1 MHNIRPVNIN
11 KLNRYV
17 PRLSPEAICFAGCI
31 ALYISKRDKIN
42 NWRDK
47 DSYVSDI
54 VRKYGEE
61 FWIVKSKNTLNFVV
75 EKE

>member
-1 MHNIRPVNIN
+1 MHNISPVNIN
-11 KLNRYV
+11 KFNRYV
-17 PRLSPEAICFAGCI
+17 LRLSPPAICFDGGLE
-31 ALYISKRDKIN
+31 LYISKRDKIN
-42 NWRDK
+42 NRRDK

-54 VRKYGEE
+54 VRKYGEV